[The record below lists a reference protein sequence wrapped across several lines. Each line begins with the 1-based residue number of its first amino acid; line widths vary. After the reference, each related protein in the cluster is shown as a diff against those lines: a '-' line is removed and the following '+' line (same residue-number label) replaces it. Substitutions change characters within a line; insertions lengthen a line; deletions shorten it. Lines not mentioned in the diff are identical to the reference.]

1 MAFGAK
7 KIFPIDT
14 RPGTGVGIGL
24 PFNAPAV
31 FPITYTTKEAI
42 KNNLINYFLTNKNER
57 YLNPTFGGSL
67 RAFIFQQI
75 SEGNIDSLKED
86 IQYQLITY
94 FPNIII
100 GSLNIDSYPNTN
112 QITVILI
119 YNIKDTG
126 LTDTIQLAFT

>member
-14 RPGTGVGIGL
+14 RPGTGVGVGL

-57 YLNPTFGGSL
+57 YLNNDFGANIK
-67 RAFIFQQI
+67 AFIFEQV
-75 SEGNIDSLKED
+75 SNDSLSFLKDD
-86 IQYQLITY
+86 IQTKINQY
-94 FPNIII
+94 FPNIEVNNLEVTQFQDTNIVNI
-100 GSLNIDSYPNTN
+100 SLNYSIPYTN
-112 QITVILI
+112 ISDKLEITL
-119 YNIKDTG
+119 
-126 LTDTIQLAFT
+126 